1 MDCKDNSSHYIGDE
15 VRWNRVQAEGGL
27 RWKLF
32 PLFTKLQTPDM
43 FFPHQSMFQLTRHYV
58 LSSVLPLSYL
68 ELTQTP
74 QVKGLNPRRLP
85 PT

>member
-32 PLFTKLQTPDM
+32 PLFTKLQTPDV
-43 FFPHQSMFQLTRHYV
+43 FPTPINVPTHQTLC
-58 LSSVLPLSYL
+58 P
-68 ELTQTP
+68 
-74 QVKGLNPRRLP
+74 
-85 PT
+85 